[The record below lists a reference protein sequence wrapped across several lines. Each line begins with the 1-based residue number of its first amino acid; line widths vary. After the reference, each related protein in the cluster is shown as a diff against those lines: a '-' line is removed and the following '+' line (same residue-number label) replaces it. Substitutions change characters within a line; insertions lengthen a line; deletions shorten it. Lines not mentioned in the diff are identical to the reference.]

1 MSANLSMGT
10 DVQLLWDLESL
21 GVRDKDKLSIRD
33 KCLTKQFEND
43 LNFLHDFQEIWLL
56 WKISPAE
63 LKSNFTLTKNWF
75 DNLQKCFDKNKWIA
89 NK

>member
-10 DVQLLWDLESL
+10 DVQLLWDVESL

-43 LNFLHDFQEIWLL
+43 LNFLHDRYE
-56 WKISPAE
+56 
-63 LKSNFTLTKNWF
+63 T
-75 DNLQKCFDKNKWIA
+75 
-89 NK
+89 